1 MCLQCGFGAPS
12 PCLTTLSSVL
22 FLFPIL
28 HDLHAQEKPSDPL
41 HPVCA
46 PWLSTSVPPESHF
59 STAFNALCFKHS
71 NIQGLPVHKGT
82 SRCHLG
88 QKSSL
93 ITYHHTFL
101 PGPLSVLRYHAE
113 TTSTCSPCN
122 PCALP
127 ASLAVS
133 SSTTL
138 HIFLP
143 HFLAVWPLLDVDSL
157 EPFCPGKELM
167 LPFTGCWAP

>member
-93 ITYHHTFL
+93 ITYHHTFSLVPSVFYVTTRRPPAPAHPAIPVLSL
-101 PGPLSVLRYHAE
+101 PPWLSAPQP
-113 TTSTCSPCN
+113 PCTF
-122 PCALP
+122 
-127 ASLAVS
+127 S
-133 SSTTL
+133 
-138 HIFLP
+138 
-143 HFLAVWPLLDVDSL
+143 
-157 EPFCPGKELM
+157 CPIS
-167 LPFTGCWAP
+167 